1 MVPWI
6 SPVPMSC
13 WGSRICDRSRIS
25 RRCSLGRSQQ
35 EDRVLV
41 RTLEFYLTGCHRTQ
55 CPAII
60 TFAGLQP
67 HRLFRRLFDNNRD
80 LQGFAYDCSD
90 QRKRRTIRFTR
101 HHGGLGR
108 CRRCHRK
115 RRRCRRATRRRKDRA
130 VLRSGQRAQRYGPQ
144 RVESASSVARHPT
157 LRRLRRHWRP
167 LRAVSGKRR
176 VRTFHAG
183 TDCAACKHQGQ
194 RRAISAHTFDQAFRS
209 YRPKLVTA
217 GIGKAAYIVGCL
229 TPPLLHQRSD
239 MPCGKITSSS

>member
-157 LRRLRRHWRP
+157 LRRP
-167 LRAVSGKRR
+167 
-176 VRTFHAG
+176 
-183 TDCAACKHQGQ
+183 
-194 RRAISAHTFDQAFRS
+194 
-209 YRPKLVTA
+209 P
-217 GIGKAAYIVGCL
+217 
-229 TPPLLHQRSD
+229 PPLATAPGRQRQAPRTDLSCRHRLCR
-239 MPCGKITSSS
+239 MRTSRPTPCHKRAYF